1 MRLANHASKS
11 TVLAM
16 LGLSTL
22 TVPLVAQAQTVGH
35 LSEEAGAKLSDA
47 DLAKDLQN
55 PVADMISVPLESRL
69 DVGPGST
76 TRFTMNLQPVVP
88 FKLTEDWSVIS
99 RTIVPFI
106 YQQAP
111 AGDPNLD
118 NPGESPVG
126 KGPKLGGMGDIT
138 QSFFFAPKEP
148 TYGWIWGAGPVF
160 RLPSASRS
168 AFGDGMWGAGPTA
181 VALRQDGPWTYGM
194 LANHI
199 WSFAGWGPENVNTT
213 YLQPFLAYT
222 TASLTTFGVGTESG
236 YSWTQNQWTV
246 PLDVSVSQLVQIGK
260 LPVELGLGA
269 RFYAERP
276 AGGPTWGLKAS
287 ITFVFPK

>member
-1 MRLANHASKS
+1 
-11 TVLAM
+11 M

-55 PVADMISVPLESRL
+55 PVANMISVPLESRL

-76 TRFTMNLQPVVP
+76 TRYTMNLQPVVP
-88 FKLTEDWSVIS
+88 FKLTEDWSVVS
-99 RTIVPFI
+99 RTIVPFV

-111 AGDPNLD
+111 AGEPNLD

-126 KGPKLGGMGDIT
+126 KGPKLGGLGDIT

-168 AFGDGMWGAGPTA
+168 VFGDGMWGAGPTA

-222 TASLTTFGVGTESG
+222 TASLTTFGVG
-236 YSWTQNQWTV
+236 
-246 PLDVSVSQLVQIGK
+246 IGK
-260 LPVELGLGA
+260 RLQLDPKPVDRAAGRLGFTA
-269 RFYAERP
+269 RADRQV
-276 AGGPTWGLKAS
+276 AGGTWPGRALLRRAS
-287 ITFVFPK
+287 RWRA

>member
-76 TRFTMNLQPVVP
+76 TRFTINLQPVVP

-168 AFGDGMWGAGPTA
+168 AFGDGMWVPVRPPSPCGRTAHGPMGCWPTTS
-181 VALRQDGPWTYGM
+181 GP
-194 LANHI
+194 
-199 WSFAGWGPENVNTT
+199 S
-213 YLQPFLAYT
+213 
-222 TASLTTFGVGTESG
+222 
-236 YSWTQNQWTV
+236 
-246 PLDVSVSQLVQIGK
+246 
-260 LPVELGLGA
+260 
-269 RFYAERP
+269 P
-276 AGGPTWGLKAS
+276 AGGQRM
-287 ITFVFPK
+287 

>member
-1 MRLANHASKS
+1 
-11 TVLAM
+11 
-16 LGLSTL
+16 
-22 TVPLVAQAQTVGH
+22 
-35 LSEEAGAKLSDA
+35 
-47 DLAKDLQN
+47 
-55 PVADMISVPLESRL
+55 
-69 DVGPGST
+69 
-76 TRFTMNLQPVVP
+76 
-88 FKLTEDWSVIS
+88 
-99 RTIVPFI
+99 
-106 YQQAP
+106 
-111 AGDPNLD
+111 
-118 NPGESPVG
+118 
-126 KGPKLGGMGDIT
+126 
-138 QSFFFAPKEP
+138 
-148 TYGWIWGAGPVF
+148 
-160 RLPSASRS
+160 
-168 AFGDGMWGAGPTA
+168 
-181 VALRQDGPWTYGM
+181 M